1 MATRLNI
8 KKGTG
13 RKKMLEQLVGN
24 PELADFNTF
33 LNSIAQYCSIANTT
47 YDKLDGDYLSTLHLI
62 RLLAD
67 GIYSVYGLLLADNKL
82 KYIRYFIENK
92 KMNQLEGKGQ
102 QLTSNV
108 IGKYAGEDYVG
119 LDQIYRES
127 CRYLHPSIFI
137 EITKHPHKLKDEDR
151 GILTPN
157 SIWETDQLK
166 GEFTRKNKVAFI
178 IDTLNNILYDV
189 IMRAYNE
196 AIVPLYPQLQPVE
209 YKRNHSSRS
218 NLDISR
224 RRFIRYINKATKRG
238 TSYVNTISLDE
249 DDTV

>member
-1 MATRLNI
+1 MATKLNI

-67 GIYSVYGLLLADNKL
+67 GIYSVYGLLLADKKL
-82 KYIRYFIENK
+82 EYIRYFIENK
-92 KMNQLEGKGQ
+92 PTNRLTCNGE
-102 QLTSNV
+102 QLTTNV

-137 EITKHPHKLKDEDR
+137 EITKHPHKLKDVAR

-166 GEFTRKNKVAFI
+166 GEFTRKNKIAFI

-209 YKRNHSSRS
+209 YKRNHSNRS
-218 NLDISR
+218 NLEISR

-238 TSYVNTISLDE
+238 TSYVNTIYLDE
-249 DDTV
+249 GDNV